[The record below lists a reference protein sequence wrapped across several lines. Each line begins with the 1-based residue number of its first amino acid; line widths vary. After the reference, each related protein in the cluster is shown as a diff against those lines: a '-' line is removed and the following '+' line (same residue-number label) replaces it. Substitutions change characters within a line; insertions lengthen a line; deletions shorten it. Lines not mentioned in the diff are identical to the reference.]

1 MIVIYT
7 RVWYYISGEFTVARE
22 GTAAHMIDSI
32 GSALKASKE
41 VLISQTATAVVARET
56 VGRAAKGAAESVADV
71 LRDEL

>member
-1 MIVIYT
+1 
-7 RVWYYISGEFTVARE
+7 
-22 GTAAHMIDSI
+22 MIDSI

-56 VGRAAKGAAESVADV
+56 VGRAARGAAESVADV